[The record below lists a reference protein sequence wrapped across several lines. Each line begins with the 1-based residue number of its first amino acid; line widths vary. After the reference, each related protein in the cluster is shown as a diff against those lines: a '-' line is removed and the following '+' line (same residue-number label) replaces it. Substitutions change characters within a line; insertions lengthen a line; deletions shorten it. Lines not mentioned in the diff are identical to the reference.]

1 MIDLPPTDEQAGD
14 PGAFLDALL
23 REALPEV
30 KLALGEL
37 IDRENSR
44 SLPER
49 YARLLPESVLVVTLR
64 TDAAAAIAPLA
75 ETVER
80 DLSDSV
86 LRHGSLYDRSYRV
99 QLRRSEDL
107 DAPLYRVT
115 AHAGH
120 GIGQEEDAAPGEI
133 TPAGGPSA
141 PTEILPA
148 VDPDAT
154 RLDTAGPAGWSPGQW
169 VLVVENLEGEEI
181 EVFRL
186 VDPYTTLGRQSAD
199 PELRT
204 TIALRDVPHL
214 SRRQLVLLFEER
226 DGEPG
231 FRVHNLGLNPVHAPD
246 REIVGAK
253 VKRGALDLD
262 AIPGASSH
270 WVRAGAPLRIGDH
283 GPVLRIEEVPPD
295 PEEDGPDDPEATVH
309 D

>member
-1 MIDLPPTDEQAGD
+1 
-14 PGAFLDALL
+14 
-23 REALPEV
+23 
-30 KLALGEL
+30 
-37 IDRENSR
+37 
-44 SLPER
+44 
-49 YARLLPESVLVVTLR
+49 
-64 TDAAAAIAPLA
+64 
-75 ETVER
+75 
-80 DLSDSV
+80 
-86 LRHGSLYDRSYRV
+86 YRV
-99 QLRRSEDL
+99 QLRRSEDP

-120 GIGQEEDAAPGEI
+120 GTGQEEEPALREV
-133 TPAGGPSA
+133 TPAGEPSA
-141 PTEILPA
+141 PTEVLPA

-231 FRVHNLGLNPVHAPD
+231 FRVYNLGLNPVHAPD
-246 REIVGAK
+246 RDI
-253 VKRGALDLD
+253 
-262 AIPGASSH
+262 
-270 WVRAGAPLRIGDH
+270 AGAR
-283 GPVLRIEEVPPD
+283 V
-295 PEEDGPDDPEATVH
+295 
-309 D
+309 